1 MLVEMGHEEAAA
13 AKAKEPADNRMEAE
27 ALREL
32 IAAGLVTHEA
42 IGDPAR
48 LSGEAATLRAI
59 CGLVAGPVYRLE
71 PFHYAFT
78 LRPEDLGDM
87 LAELEPAARTA
98 ALEAALTA
106 TLGPEAVRIGAT
118 DLPPE
123 ETKAVFE
130 AFPEGLPSAPV
141 LLLRAQAGA
150 VAAGL
155 DAAGPGVQ
163 AVIDGT
169 YAVEYARL
177 AARSLGSGREGAVG
191 DARSDDRLAAIEA
204 AVGDIRV
211 TLEAQA
217 ETAALTA
224 RLNQALNTVLKRLDV
239 QSGVLHAYIA
249 REDIVAERL
258 GELARIAAGPAGL
271 QEKLGLTLAEF
282 LAGMQRRSESG
293 APETGLR
300 REG

>member
-1 MLVEMGHEEAAA
+1 MLVEMRLEEPA
-13 AKAKEPADNRMEAE
+13 AKADDPTSGHMEAE

-59 CGLVAGPVYRLE
+59 CSLVAGPVYRLE

-78 LRPEDLGDM
+78 IRPEDLGGVLTGLD
-87 LAELEPAARTA
+87 PVARTA
-98 ALEAALTA
+98 ALEAALTTA
-106 TLGPEAVRIGAT
+106 LGPEAVWIGAT
-118 DLPPE
+118 DLLPE
-123 ETKAVFE
+123 EAE
-130 AFPEGLPSAPV
+130 AESPARQEGLPSAPV
-141 LLLRAQAGA
+141 LLLRAQSGA
-150 VAAGL
+150 VSAGL
-155 DAAGPGVQ
+155 DVAGPGVQ

-169 YAVEYARL
+169 YAVECARL
-177 AARSLGSGREGAVG
+177 AARSLGSGQAMGEPA
-191 DARSDDRLAAIEA
+191 ALEDRLAAIEA
-204 AVGDIRV
+204 AIGEIRA

-224 RLNQALNTVLKRLDV
+224 RLNKALNTILKRLDV
-239 QSGVLHAYIA
+239 QSGVLHAHIA
-249 REDIVAERL
+249 REDIVADRL
-258 GELARIAAGPAGL
+258 GELARIAAGPVGF

-293 APETGLR
+293 APVETGLR